1 MTVVETVFTA
11 IAALCAA
18 LMMLLTS
25 ADAFSRYALNSPLLG
40 AYEIT
45 EKYLMVAAIFL
56 GLAYAYRGGAFI
68 RVTFSGRSPVR
79 PRPADRAD
87 HFAYLVTL
95 GFALVIMYATAQAIA
110 AVAQRCHHAQH
121 AADPDRAGLLLS
133 VPLGFLAMTLLLIAD
148 LPRIRTR
155 QSALFATRRA
165 LPHEPRRRAAARG
178 TCFQPCRRRADCR
191 CARGVRHAGHLRRH
205 RRFLEGDR
213 HRQPDAVRH
222 RWRTTR

>member
-1 MTVVETVFTA
+1 MTVVETVFTS

-68 RVTFSGRSPVR
+68 RVTFLVDRLSGSARLV
-79 PRPADRAD
+79 ADY
-87 HFAYLVTL
+87 FAYLVTL
-95 GFALVIMYATAQAIA
+95 GFALVIMYATAQQSLRSLNDATTLNTLPIPTGPA
-110 AVAQRCHHAQH
+110 YC
-121 AADPDRAGLLLS
+121 L
-133 VPLGFLAMTLLLIAD
+133 VPLGFLAMTVLLVAD

-155 QSALFATRRA
+155 QSALFAT
-165 LPHEPRRRAAARG
+165 
-178 TCFQPCRRRADCR
+178 
-191 CARGVRHAGHLRRH
+191 
-205 RRFLEGDR
+205 
-213 HRQPDAVRH
+213 DAPSA
-222 RWRTTR
+222 